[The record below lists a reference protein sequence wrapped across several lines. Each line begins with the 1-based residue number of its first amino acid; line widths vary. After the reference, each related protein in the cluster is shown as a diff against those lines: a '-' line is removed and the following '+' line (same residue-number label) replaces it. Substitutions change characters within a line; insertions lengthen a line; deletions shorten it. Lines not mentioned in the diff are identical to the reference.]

1 MPRFG
6 RREAAREVEKVE
18 KGARTL
24 KRRLLDD
31 DEKNAPSVA
40 TTKSQHVARKL
51 VIGAAFV
58 YLAHRAWPRVR
69 QDGGRAIRAL
79 KRSLGGLNPLKGRRG
94 RGRKGRRRR
103 GNDADAPHPSVDG
116 APTRTSR
123 EEAVEKISRAARARS
138 PEASPSGVHR
148 TLPAAVSDSSKSIAA
163 LRSLEEDARRPLFD
177 DPFAAALAGPDAV
190 ARVRARNGDK
200 GRIAIRTRFFD
211 DAVLDALEGGGHDPT
226 TYHTG
231 DWQVV
236 LLGAGL
242 DTRAWR
248 LAPRPASGEHGG
260 ERDHRCRA
268 VFEVDVPEVSSHKS
282 RVMAREFGDD
292 FPLSLART
300 HVAVHAN
307 LASKGWARK
316 LADAGHDPN
325 RPTVW
330 VLEGLLYYLAP
341 DVVDRVLRECRACS
355 ASGSRLVA
363 SAVNRASLRRAREGG
378 KKGGAKAT
386 WASCV
391 DDPAGEFDTR
401 GWDVVTIAQPGERGC
416 EYGRWGGDPPL
427 PREPGEHPDDAPP
440 RTWYVVC
447 EAGRPGWDSSPEN
460 PIARSRDGGTEKEAR
475 GERRRSRSPASAR
488 DTSQTTSSGGE
499 RTSSRTSSGTSSRDE
514 RASPRFERE
523 GEGDDLSRFDETFEP
538 ERSRREEPASTS
550 RREHRTR
557 DPPRG
562 SSRRGRPGADDE
574 PREPEGRREPR
585 REPERREPGREPEPA
600 RRGFFSRRDERK
612 PPEHP
617 TSRDDAPRVYE
628 RAPEPAETSESE
640 PESETSLRSR
650 DYEPPREKIER
661 RYSSGQA
668 SARSSGGIRGST
680 RQDSAFGSYGDVT
693 SPSKVVSVAAS
704 AAARLREIEADR
716 TRRRAAEEESELR
729 RRAREIADRTRH
741 RREED
746 EERKRQ
752 RAAAAAASEAAAEGA
767 AGGGGS
773 AKPKPA
779 PTAAKIVSGAVIHSS
794 RLDFRRPV
802 ASVDA
807 RAGEILRD
815 DPDLPKLSALTD
827 AQFTRWRE
835 RTRDDWDLFGDDSNS
850 SKSRDQ
856 SPATCVFD
864 VFERS
869 SGAMIGVAG
878 FHVLDLD
885 AKRAYLVV
893 VIDGDRRRRGYG
905 RECWE
910 TVSKFA
916 KSDLAYHLGVET
928 VCARVPAGNE
938 PALFFVKD
946 TRGFASP
953 FSSPTGRGGGVNAQ
967 VFRRRTLATQAG
979 KTPGLKRSL
988 DDPAAPV
995 FGVNV
1000 SEVGTCQTFYLDVRY
1015 WGGGAA

>member
-1 MPRFG
+1 
-6 RREAAREVEKVE
+6 
-18 KGARTL
+18 
-24 KRRLLDD
+24 
-31 DEKNAPSVA
+31 
-40 TTKSQHVARKL
+40 
-51 VIGAAFV
+51 
-58 YLAHRAWPRVR
+58 
-69 QDGGRAIRAL
+69 
-79 KRSLGGLNPLKGRRG
+79 
-94 RGRKGRRRR
+94 
-103 GNDADAPHPSVDG
+103 
-116 APTRTSR
+116 
-123 EEAVEKISRAARARS
+123 
-138 PEASPSGVHR
+138 
-148 TLPAAVSDSSKSIAA
+148 
-163 LRSLEEDARRPLFD
+163 
-177 DPFAAALAGPDAV
+177 
-190 ARVRARNGDK
+190 
-200 GRIAIRTRFFD
+200 
-211 DAVLDALEGGGHDPT
+211 
-226 TYHTG
+226 
-231 DWQVV
+231 
-236 LLGAGL
+236 
-242 DTRAWR
+242 
-248 LAPRPASGEHGG
+248 
-260 ERDHRCRA
+260 
-268 VFEVDVPEVSSHKS
+268 
-282 RVMAREFGDD
+282 
-292 FPLSLART
+292 
-300 HVAVHAN
+300 
-307 LASKGWARK
+307 
-316 LADAGHDPN
+316 
-325 RPTVW
+325 
-330 VLEGLLYYLAP
+330 
-341 DVVDRVLRECRACS
+341 
-355 ASGSRLVA
+355 
-363 SAVNRASLRRAREGG
+363 
-378 KKGGAKAT
+378 
-386 WASCV
+386 
-391 DDPAGEFDTR
+391 
-401 GWDVVTIAQPGERGC
+401 
-416 EYGRWGGDPPL
+416 
-427 PREPGEHPDDAPP
+427 
-440 RTWYVVC
+440 
-447 EAGRPGWDSSPEN
+447 
-460 PIARSRDGGTEKEAR
+460 
-475 GERRRSRSPASAR
+475 
-488 DTSQTTSSGGE
+488 
-499 RTSSRTSSGTSSRDE
+499 
-514 RASPRFERE
+514 
-523 GEGDDLSRFDETFEP
+523 
-538 ERSRREEPASTS
+538 
-550 RREHRTR
+550 
-557 DPPRG
+557 
-562 SSRRGRPGADDE
+562 
-574 PREPEGRREPR
+574 
-585 REPERREPGREPEPA
+585 
-600 RRGFFSRRDERK
+600 
-612 PPEHP
+612 
-617 TSRDDAPRVYE
+617 VYE

-650 DYEPPREKIER
+650 NYEPRREKIER

-752 RAAAAAASEAAAEGA
+752 RAAAAAASDAAEGA

-773 AKPKPA
+773 AAPKPA

-802 ASVDA
+802 ASVDT

-835 RTRDDWDLFGDDSNS
+835 RTRDDWDSFGDDSNS
-850 SKSRDQ
+850 TKSRDQ

-928 VCARVPAGNE
+928 VCARVPTGNE

-988 DDPAAPV
+988 DDPDAPV
-995 FGVNV
+995 FGVNA

>member
-40 TTKSQHVARKL
+40 TTRGQHVARKL

-79 KRSLGGLNPLKGRRG
+79 KRSLGGLNPLQGRRG

-123 EEAVEKISRAARARS
+123 ETAVEKISRAARARS

-341 DVVDRVLRECRACS
+341 DVVDRVLRECRTCS
-355 ASGSRLVA
+355 AHGSRLVA

-378 KKGGAKAT
+378 KIGR
-386 WASCV
+386 ASC
-391 DDPAGEFDTR
+391 
-401 GWDVVTIAQPGERGC
+401 
-416 EYGRWGGDPPL
+416 
-427 PREPGEHPDDAPP
+427 
-440 RTWYVVC
+440 
-447 EAGRPGWDSSPEN
+447 
-460 PIARSRDGGTEKEAR
+460 
-475 GERRRSRSPASAR
+475 
-488 DTSQTTSSGGE
+488 
-499 RTSSRTSSGTSSRDE
+499 
-514 RASPRFERE
+514 
-523 GEGDDLSRFDETFEP
+523 
-538 ERSRREEPASTS
+538 
-550 RREHRTR
+550 
-557 DPPRG
+557 
-562 SSRRGRPGADDE
+562 
-574 PREPEGRREPR
+574 
-585 REPERREPGREPEPA
+585 
-600 RRGFFSRRDERK
+600 
-612 PPEHP
+612 
-617 TSRDDAPRVYE
+617 
-628 RAPEPAETSESE
+628 
-640 PESETSLRSR
+640 
-650 DYEPPREKIER
+650 
-661 RYSSGQA
+661 
-668 SARSSGGIRGST
+668 
-680 RQDSAFGSYGDVT
+680 
-693 SPSKVVSVAAS
+693 
-704 AAARLREIEADR
+704 
-716 TRRRAAEEESELR
+716 
-729 RRAREIADRTRH
+729 
-741 RREED
+741 
-746 EERKRQ
+746 
-752 RAAAAAASEAAAEGA
+752 
-767 AGGGGS
+767 
-773 AKPKPA
+773 
-779 PTAAKIVSGAVIHSS
+779 
-794 RLDFRRPV
+794 
-802 ASVDA
+802 
-807 RAGEILRD
+807 
-815 DPDLPKLSALTD
+815 
-827 AQFTRWRE
+827 RE
-835 RTRDDWDLFGDDSNS
+835 R
-850 SKSRDQ
+850 
-856 SPATCVFD
+856 V
-864 VFERS
+864 
-869 SGAMIGVAG
+869 
-878 FHVLDLD
+878 
-885 AKRAYLVV
+885 
-893 VIDGDRRRRGYG
+893 
-905 RECWE
+905 
-910 TVSKFA
+910 
-916 KSDLAYHLGVET
+916 
-928 VCARVPAGNE
+928 
-938 PALFFVKD
+938 
-946 TRGFASP
+946 
-953 FSSPTGRGGGVNAQ
+953 
-967 VFRRRTLATQAG
+967 
-979 KTPGLKRSL
+979 
-988 DDPAAPV
+988 
-995 FGVNV
+995 
-1000 SEVGTCQTFYLDVRY
+1000 
-1015 WGGGAA
+1015 

>member
-40 TTKSQHVARKL
+40 TTRGQHVARKL

-79 KRSLGGLNPLKGRRG
+79 KRSLGGLNPLQGRRG

-123 EEAVEKISRAARARS
+123 ETAVEKISRAARARS

-211 DAVLDALEGGGHDPT
+211 DAVLDALEGGGTSSSH
-226 TYHTG
+226 HTG

-248 LAPRPASGEHGG
+248 LAPRPASGEQN
-260 ERDHRCRA
+260 RCRA

-363 SAVNRASLRRAREGG
+363 SAVNRASLRRARDGG

-391 DDPAGEFDTR
+391 DDPATEFGTR
-401 GWDVVTIAQPGERGC
+401 GWDALTIAQPGERGC
-416 EYGRWGGDPPL
+416 EYGRWGGDPP
-427 PREPGEHPDDAPP
+427 PP
-440 RTWYVVC
+440 R
-447 EAGRPGWDSSPEN
+447 D
-460 PIARSRDGGTEKEAR
+460 
-475 GERRRSRSPASAR
+475 
-488 DTSQTTSSGGE
+488 
-499 RTSSRTSSGTSSRDE
+499 
-514 RASPRFERE
+514 
-523 GEGDDLSRFDETFEP
+523 
-538 ERSRREEPASTS
+538 
-550 RREHRTR
+550 
-557 DPPRG
+557 
-562 SSRRGRPGADDE
+562 
-574 PREPEGRREPR
+574 
-585 REPERREPGREPEPA
+585 A
-600 RRGFFSRRDERK
+600 RR
-612 PPEHP
+612 
-617 TSRDDAPRVYE
+617 AP
-628 RAPEPAETSESE
+628 
-640 PESETSLRSR
+640 
-650 DYEPPREKIER
+650 
-661 RYSSGQA
+661 
-668 SARSSGGIRGST
+668 
-680 RQDSAFGSYGDVT
+680 
-693 SPSKVVSVAAS
+693 
-704 AAARLREIEADR
+704 
-716 TRRRAAEEESELR
+716 RRRAAE
-729 RRAREIADRTRH
+729 
-741 RREED
+741 
-746 EERKRQ
+746 
-752 RAAAAAASEAAAEGA
+752 
-767 AGGGGS
+767 
-773 AKPKPA
+773 
-779 PTAAKIVSGAVIHSS
+779 
-794 RLDFRRPV
+794 
-802 ASVDA
+802 
-807 RAGEILRD
+807 
-815 DPDLPKLSALTD
+815 
-827 AQFTRWRE
+827 
-835 RTRDDWDLFGDDSNS
+835 
-850 SKSRDQ
+850 
-856 SPATCVFD
+856 D
-864 VFERS
+864 VVR
-869 SGAMIGVAG
+869 GV
-878 FHVLDLD
+878 
-885 AKRAYLVV
+885 
-893 VIDGDRRRRGYG
+893 
-905 RECWE
+905 
-910 TVSKFA
+910 
-916 KSDLAYHLGVET
+916 
-928 VCARVPAGNE
+928 
-938 PALFFVKD
+938 
-946 TRGFASP
+946 
-953 FSSPTGRGGGVNAQ
+953 RGG
-967 VFRRRTLATQAG
+967 
-979 KTPGLKRSL
+979 
-988 DDPAAPV
+988 
-995 FGVNV
+995 
-1000 SEVGTCQTFYLDVRY
+1000 
-1015 WGGGAA
+1015 